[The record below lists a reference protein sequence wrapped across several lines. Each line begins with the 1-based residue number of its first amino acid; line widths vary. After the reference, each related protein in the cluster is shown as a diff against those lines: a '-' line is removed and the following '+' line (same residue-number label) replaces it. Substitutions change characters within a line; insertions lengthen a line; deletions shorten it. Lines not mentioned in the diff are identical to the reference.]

1 MSFKVKNTFQALV
14 IALIFS
20 VIMAGNTSAGEDSV
34 NAAKYRQRLMETQE
48 GHLLAIVAL
57 LKGEV
62 SHADH
67 VKTHAEAIKG
77 LSEMIGDVFPKGSD
91 VAGSRA
97 RPEIWQN
104 WDKFRAA
111 YDNYK
116 AEVAKLAEV
125 AAGGDLGAV
134 GAQLGKLGEAC
145 SGCHK
150 PFRKPKQ

>member
-1 MSFKVKNTFQALV
+1 MSFKFRDTLQALV
-14 IALIFS
+14 ITLIFS
-20 VIMAGNTSAGEDSV
+20 MAVAGNTSAGEDFV
-34 NAAKYRQRLMETQE
+34 NAAKYRQRLMQTQE
-48 GHLLAIVAL
+48 GHLLAIVAV

-62 SHADH
+62 SYAAH
-67 VKTHAEAIKG
+67 VKGHAEAIKG
-77 LSEMIGDVFPKGSD
+77 LSEMIGDAFPKGSD

-97 RPEIWQN
+97 KPEIWQN

-134 GAQLGKLGEAC
+134 GAQLGNLGEAC
-145 SGCHK
+145 TGCHK